1 MKRIIAMIFCALS
14 ILALTSCKSVSSTD
28 DSSSTTPATQ
38 PGTGKKS
45 SFVIEEVTD

>member
-28 DSSSTTPATQ
+28 DSSTTPATQ